1 MSTGSNTFT
10 TNISAN
16 VLTLRQTIEIEQ
28 QEEARID
35 KEIEVFKKKFLKKF
49 FTKKYKLVSTRKEAS
64 IIIIYD
70 RVNSDT
76 LKFHVNDEKSEELKP
91 YEVDSR
97 YTLIY
102 LKNKNPRDTKATA
115 IGDVKRMSLT
125 YCH

>member
-1 MSTGSNTFT
+1 MSLQE
-10 TNISAN
+10 TNE
-16 VLTLRQTIEIEQ
+16 RDQ

-35 KEIEVFKKKFLKKF
+35 REIEVFKKKFLRKF

-76 LKFHVNDEKSEELKP
+76 IQFHVNDEKSEELNS
-91 YEVDSR
+91 YEEDPG

-102 LKNKNPRDTKATA
+102 LKNKNPRDMKATA
-115 IGDVKRMSLT
+115 IGDIKRMSLT
-125 YCH
+125 CFH